1 MGCLFADALARSGC
15 KSTLI
20 MRAGTKQKALPVIV
34 ERDNVRYEQQLD
46 IVSPDGKER
55 ISHLLVTTKAYDVRE
70 AVASVA
76 HRVTKDSVVL
86 LMANGMGFAEQV
98 GGDWP
103 HLNIYCG
110 STTEGAYSIERQ
122 HICHAGRGET
132 RIGRAGQKEPP
143 PWFIHWE
150 HAIDGCVWD
159 ENIETALW
167 SKLAVN
173 CIINPLTALHGCPNG
188 ELAKQSNLAAQVAA
202 LCAEVARI
210 SRAEGFIEVATALP
224 HTVAGVIAGTADN
237 QSSMLQDVQ
246 RGRQT
251 EIDYINGYLLQVAER
266 HGIDAPHNRTLLERI
281 KNRAH

>member
-70 AVASVA
+70 AVASVV

-122 HICHAGRGET
+122 HIFHAGRGET

-167 SKLAVN
+167 SKPLCQTPDRQVLGSAAPGRSRLVGREA
-173 CIINPLTALHGCPNG
+173 IPPDRTDPITYARSRPERRPAASTNPWRRRRPCTRCN
-188 ELAKQSNLAAQVAA
+188 
-202 LCAEVARI
+202 EVR
-210 SRAEGFIEVATALP
+210 RPV
-224 HTVAGVIAGTADN
+224 D
-237 QSSMLQDVQ
+237 
-246 RGRQT
+246 RQT
-251 EIDYINGYLLQVAER
+251 RKDRRSR
-266 HGIDAPHNRTLLERI
+266 HH
-281 KNRAH
+281 